1 MLPAEP
7 QGRALATQV
16 QQALALVRGP
26 FLDGFWLGEEAP
38 FDEWIQQ
45 QQQQWQVRLH
55 LLFERLS
62 AFQESGGE
70 LEPARL
76 TLTRWLALDRLSE
89 EAYRRLMRVH
99 LALGDPAAAW
109 QVYVTCR
116 AKLAEELRVKP
127 SADTLA
133 LAEQMRASAASLGNR
148 PARRAT
154 SQSQPPSELVA
165 PLIGRAAAFSQ
176 LVASFQQARQGQPQ
190 AVFVVGEAGIGKT
203 RLVKEFVA
211 WARAQGAEV
220 LSGHAFELGGR
231 LPYQSLVE
239 TLRPRLAACRRE
251 TGGSGQSCYTGGHE

>member
-1 MLPAEP
+1 KETQALAMLPAEP

-26 FLDGFWLGEEAP
+26 FLDGFWLGKEAP
-38 FDEWIQQ
+38 FDEWIQ

-116 AKLAEELRVKP
+116 AKPAQELRLQP

-133 LAEQMRASAASLGNR
+133 LAEPLRASAA
-148 PARRAT
+148 
-154 SQSQPPSELVA
+154 
-165 PLIGRAAAFSQ
+165 
-176 LVASFQQARQGQPQ
+176 
-190 AVFVVGEAGIGKT
+190 
-203 RLVKEFVA
+203 
-211 WARAQGAEV
+211 
-220 LSGHAFELGGR
+220 
-231 LPYQSLVE
+231 
-239 TLRPRLAACRRE
+239 
-251 TGGSGQSCYTGGHE
+251 